1 MTPRL
6 HQTFA
11 LENLSDFNI
20 TSENSFNEW
29 L

>member
-6 HQTFA
+6 YQTFA

-20 TSENSFNEW
+20 TSENSSNEW